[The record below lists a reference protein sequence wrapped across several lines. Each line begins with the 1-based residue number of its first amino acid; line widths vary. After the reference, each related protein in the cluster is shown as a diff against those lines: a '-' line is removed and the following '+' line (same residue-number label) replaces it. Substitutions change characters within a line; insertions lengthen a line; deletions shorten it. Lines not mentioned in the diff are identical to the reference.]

1 MSVTAR
7 APSHAPTE
15 PPPRRPSPPKSRM
28 PRSALLLAGP
38 AVAVLLGVFVA
49 AMLTLGEFSLHRFTG
64 GVSSPFRTLAEW
76 RAFLTDPFQW
86 QVIGATVK
94 LGAVTSLWCL
104 LVGYG
109 TAVAL
114 HRLRS
119 PRLRAVCYFVLFS
132 PLLTSVVARTYGWS
146 LVLGDVGFVNGTLGL
161 LGADEPVPLLYNF
174 AGVVVAMVHILLPFM
189 VFPVLSSLRQIG
201 DDMLE
206 AAGDLG
212 APGWRRFQKV
222 TLPLSLPGLVAG
234 AQLCFALTISAFAT
248 PSLLGGGRVQV
259 LATSIYSDVGT
270 LNWPRA
276 AVASYVLLALA
287 VLALVGFGLVQRRV
301 LKAGRAR

>member
-1 MSVTAR
+1 
-7 APSHAPTE
+7 
-15 PPPRRPSPPKSRM
+15 
-28 PRSALLLAGP
+28 
-38 AVAVLLGVFVA
+38 VAVLLGVFVA
-49 AMLTLGEFSLHRFTG
+49 AMVTLGEFSLHRFTD

-76 RAFLTDPFQW
+76 RTFLTDPFQW
-86 QVIGATVK
+86 QVVGATVK
-94 LGAVTSLWCL
+94 LGAVTTLWCV
-104 LVGYG
+104 LVGYV
-109 TAVAL
+109 TALAL

-119 PRLRAVCYFVLFS
+119 SRMRAVCYFVLFS

-146 LVLGDVGFVNGTLGL
+146 LVLGDVGFVNGTLAFVGF
-161 LGADEPVPLLYNF
+161 DQPVPLLYNF

-206 AAGDLG
+206 ASGDLG
-212 APGWRRFQKV
+212 APGWRSFQRV

-259 LATSIYSDVGT
+259 LATSIYSDVGN

-287 VLALVGFGLVQRRV
+287 VLALVGFGTVQRRV